1 MAIARRQSNERALLR
16 RLSKYFTENR
26 DVEID
31 SRWATAFFG
40 MTRELQ
46 EHRETIRDL
55 EKRVVELEG
64 TIRLLAQEQRHSRE
78 IQSSE
83 HEKLI
88 LKIQAELH
96 QKPLPAPKKK
106 KR

>member
-1 MAIARRQSNERALLR
+1 MWKSIV
-16 RLSKYFTENR
+16 
-26 DVEID
+26 D
-31 SRWATAFFG
+31 WATAFFG

-46 EHRETIRDL
+46 EHRESIREL

-78 IQSSE
+78 IQGLE

-88 LKIQAELH
+88 LKVQAEMT
-96 QKPLPAPKKK
+96 KKSLPAPKKK
-106 KR
+106 K